1 MNKKYL
7 ISFSLLVLILFC
19 LPIVSGSGNTTMGCY
34 PSSNNVSI
42 GNTFNITFW
51 LNADENISAWL
62 VGELNFNETILGMVN
77 ANSVTLDSFWKTGFY
92 ENGTIN
98 NINGNIT
105 NVQSFIFDG
114 STTNTTIFSVN
125 FSPLKCGL
133 CYINLTEA
141 EAYIPENVLFTW
153 YNTSVMIHPQKPSD
167 FTATVVYQNRI
178 DLNWTKQTGMDKT
191 YIRYKTDSYPT
202 IITDGIELYNDSGVS
217 TSHTGLSDGVTIY
230 YSAWGWNETYGL
242 FSIDYAMANGESTM
256 DSVLV
261 KLETTQFIIFIL
273 LILFCMFIWISY
285 RIPDLAGEKKSLHYI
300 PFSGGLF
307 VIFGALDF
315 ISLALILNDNYS
327 IGMIGGFLT
336 VIGIILLLY
345 GVLKAFY
352 YD

>member
-1 MNKKYL
+1 M
-7 ISFSLLVLILFC
+7 
-19 LPIVSGSGNTTMGCY
+19 VSGTGNTTMGCY
-34 PSSNNVSI
+34 PSSNTVTVGNNFNV
-42 GNTFNITFW
+42 TFW

-62 VGELNFNETILGMVN
+62 VSELSFNKSILGMVN
-77 ANSVTLDSFWKTGFY
+77 ANSVTLDPYWRTGFY
-92 ENGTIN
+92 DNGTIHN
-98 NINGNIT
+98 NNGNIT
-105 NVQSFIFDG
+105 DVQAFIMVD
-114 STTNTTIFSVN
+114 STTNTTIFTVN
-125 FSPLKCGL
+125 FLALECGL

-141 EAYIPENVLFTW
+141 EAYNPENVLSEYF
-153 YNTSVMIHPQKPSD
+153 NTSVMIHPQKPTGFS
-167 FTATVVYQNRI
+167 ATVVYQNRI

-202 IITDGIELYNDSGVS
+202 SITDGIELYNDSGVS

-242 FSIDYAMANGESTM
+242 FSIDYAMTNGESTM

-261 KLETTQFIIFIL
+261 KIETTQFIIFIL

-315 ISLALILNDNYS
+315 ISLAIILNDNYS
-327 IGMIGGFLT
+327 IGIIGGFLT

-352 YD
+352 YE